1 MRESSRTIWLNFTA
15 KLWKKES
22 IASSN
27 ISMLSL
33 AEIEKYYPENIRAF
47 KRNILREYL
56 QYKILQIIFNSKY
69 ANKLSFLGGTAL
81 RIVSDNARF
90 SEDLDF
96 DNFGLKEKE
105 FDEISQLVKKHL
117 ELEGYEVEV
126 RNIFKDAYRCYVRI
140 PKLLFDSGLSGYE
153 EEKILIQLDTA
164 PHGFQYEPDKV
175 ILNKFD
181 VFTEIN
187 VTPMDIVL
195 SQKIFAIFN
204 RKVPKG
210 RDFYDAVFL
219 LSKTKPNYDYL
230 QLKLKIKRKEELKE
244 KILTLENKLDFKEL
258 AKDVEPFLFNPA
270 DSKKVVLFARYI
282 KNVEL

>member
-1 MRESSRTIWLNFTA
+1 
-15 KLWKKES
+15 
-22 IASSN
+22 
-27 ISMLSL
+27 
-33 AEIEKYYPENIRAF
+33 
-47 KRNILREYL
+47 
-56 QYKILQIIFNSKY
+56 
-69 ANKLSFLGGTAL
+69 
-81 RIVSDNARF
+81 V
-90 SEDLDF
+90 
-96 DNFGLKEKE
+96 
-105 FDEISQLVKKHL
+105 H
-117 ELEGYEVEV
+117 
-126 RNIFKDAYRCYVRI
+126 I

-164 PHGFQYEPDKV
+164 SHGFRYVPDKV

-187 VTPMDIVL
+187 VTSLDVVL

>member
-1 MRESSRTIWLNFTA
+1 
-15 KLWKKES
+15 
-22 IASSN
+22 
-27 ISMLSL
+27 MLSL

-81 RIVSDNARF
+81 RIVHDNARF

-164 PHGFQYEPDKV
+164 SHGFRYVPDKV

-187 VTPMDIVL
+187 VTSLDVVL

>member
-1 MRESSRTIWLNFTA
+1 
-15 KLWKKES
+15 
-22 IASSN
+22 
-27 ISMLSL
+27 MLSL

>member
-1 MRESSRTIWLNFTA
+1 
-15 KLWKKES
+15 
-22 IASSN
+22 
-27 ISMLSL
+27 MLSL
-33 AEIEKYYPENIRAF
+33 VEIEKYYPENIRAF

-81 RIVSDNARF
+81 RIVHDNARF

>member
-1 MRESSRTIWLNFTA
+1 
-15 KLWKKES
+15 
-22 IASSN
+22 
-27 ISMLSL
+27 MLSL
-33 AEIEKYYPENIRAF
+33 VEIEKYYPENIRAF

-164 PHGFQYEPDKV
+164 SHGFRYVPDKV

-187 VTPMDIVL
+187 VTSLDVVL

>member
-1 MRESSRTIWLNFTA
+1 
-15 KLWKKES
+15 
-22 IASSN
+22 
-27 ISMLSL
+27 MLSL

-164 PHGFQYEPDKV
+164 SRGFRYVPDKV